1 MGRLY
6 INLSL
11 IPSSSK
17 GVMAME
23 AMMGDEQLLVTG
35 VKPLVY
41 CGACMIEM
49 RRLHGGVFGCPMCG
63 TEFERQNDLAV

>member
-1 MGRLY
+1 
-6 INLSL
+6 
-11 IPSSSK
+11 
-17 GVMAME
+17 MAME
-23 AMMGDEQLLVTG
+23 AMMGDEQLLVTR